1 MVVKDKKDKEI
12 IKIKAIPIYRNKTMK
27 ECNDNSKTFEYIINL
42 DSVPIDMYNHV
53 KNQAMRDIY
62 YRIRNEFS
70 NSSFVIILSN
80 DKVIDMLV
88 M

>member
-42 DSVPIDMYNHV
+42 ENIPIDMYNHTR
-53 KNQAMRDIY
+53 KQAINSIY
-62 YRIRNEFS
+62 YKIRNEFS